1 MNAQKLTQKS
11 LEAVQAAQALAT
23 EYQNMQIEEQHLA
36 CALLSQQN
44 GLIAQLL
51 RKMNVD
57 TDAMLAQL
65 TCRWRSCPKSPAPA
79 ARWIKSMSPPT

>member
-1 MNAQKLTQKS
+1 
-11 LEAVQAAQALAT
+11 
-23 EYQNMQIEEQHLA
+23 MQIEEQHLA

-65 TCRWRSCPKSPAPA
+65 TRSVEKLPKVSGP
-79 ARWIKSMSPPT
+79 RPPDG